1 MASAD
6 ELKLKGNEH
15 FKTNEF
21 EKAAAAYTEAIALRP
36 DECTYWLNRSN
47 AYRQLLRWADAEQ
60 DAAKA
65 LELDPTN
72 TKAAYGRALCLRKLQ
87 RLAEAFAACEAGLGQ
102 GENKALQQLRNE
114 LLHEQKQQEAAET
127 KAKAKAAAP
136 PPSRRSASN
145 SSSSSSSSDSSREGD
160 WGGQR
165 RGGRKKE
172 VRAVTEEELPMQ
184 QLGQLAQRGD
194 LEACSELLGSGR
206 VANVNWKR
214 PKDGNTALHLAA
226 DAGHVSV
233 VEVLLA
239 GKADPE
245 SSNDF
250 LLSPFALAA
259 HGSETERLLKKLT
272 KPLGDERRGAL
283 KM

>member
-15 FKTNEF
+15 YKQQEFNE
-21 EKAAAAYTEAIALRP
+21 AAAAYSEAIALRP
-36 DECTYWLNRSN
+36 DQCTYWLNRSN

-65 LELDPTN
+65 LELEPTH

-87 RLAEAFAACEAGLGQ
+87 RSADALAACEEGLRQ
-102 GENKALQQLRNE
+102 GENKALEQLRNE
-114 LLHEQKQQEAAET
+114 LLHEQKEQEAAAT
-127 KAKAKAAAP
+127 KAKAKAKAAAP

-145 SSSSSSSSDSSREGD
+145 SSSSSSSSDSSQEGG

-165 RGGRKKE
+165 RKKE

-184 QLGQLAQRGD
+184 QLGQLAARGD
-194 LEACSELLGSGR
+194 LEACRELLDSGR

-226 DAGHVSV
+226 DASHISV
-233 VEVLLA
+233 VEVLLEA
-239 GKADPE
+239 KADPE
-245 SSNDF
+245 AYNDF

-259 HGSETERLLKKLT
+259 QGSETERLLKKVT
-272 KPLGDERRGAL
+272 KPLGEERRGAL